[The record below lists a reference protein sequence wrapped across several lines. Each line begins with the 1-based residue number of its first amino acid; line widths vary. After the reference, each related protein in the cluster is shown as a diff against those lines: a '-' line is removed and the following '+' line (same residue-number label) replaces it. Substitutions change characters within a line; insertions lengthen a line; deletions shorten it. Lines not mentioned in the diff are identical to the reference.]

1 MPRAGFIV
9 LPGFQMMSMASL
21 AVFELANLG
30 RGPSLRMSFST
41 THRNLPGRSGR
52 VGPRRLQ
59 GRGPPEQIVDHRS
72 CRRRELG
79 QPGIDIAVLV
89 VSPQGG
95 DRDVDR

>member
-1 MPRAGFIV
+1 MPRVGFIV

-21 AVFELANLG
+21 SVFEHEFGTWTITPHVL
-30 RGPSLRMSFST
+30 
-41 THRNLPGRSGR
+41 SGR

-72 CRRRELG
+72 GRGRELG
-79 QPGIDIAVLV
+79 QPGIDIGALV